1 MKDDK
6 TSIVVDVVDRL
17 GINIVIKDGNDE
29 AGIEFEVEIEI
40 QEDITVR
47 IKKQRKEDMVKID
60 DILLVVKN

>member
-17 GINIVIKDGNDE
+17 GINIVTKDDNDE
-29 AGIEFEVEIEI
+29 ADIEFEVEIEI

-47 IKKQRKEDMVKID
+47 IKK
-60 DILLVVKN
+60 

>member
-29 AGIEFEVEIEI
+29 AGIEFEVEVEI

-47 IKKQRKEDMVKID
+47 IKK
-60 DILLVVKN
+60 